1 MPLVA
6 HTELPTYQRLREEGQ
21 IVLSPHQA
29 VHQDIRELHIGLL
42 NMMPDTALEATE
54 RQFFRLVGACNQIVQ
69 FHIHPFTI
77 DGLPRGDEG
86 QAHIDR
92 YYESFARIQQ
102 DNLDAL
108 IISGANV
115 SHPRLPEETFWQQ
128 LAEVFEWARHNV
140 TSILCSCLA
149 THALIQHTHGI
160 VRTHLDAKRWGVYSH
175 RVMDRRHPLVADINT
190 RFDVPH
196 SRFNE
201 VFRADMQRVGL
212 KPLVESEEAGV
223 HMAVSE
229 DLLRVVYFQG
239 HPEYDTVSLLKEY
252 KREVLRYFCGGRNDY
267 PPCPEHYFNHNAQQI
282 ADVYMERLLT
292 AKRTNAALPPFPE
305 TELKAD
311 LDNTWRDTAKAVF
324 NNWLGLVYQMTG
336 QDRREPFKPG
346 VDPNDPLG
354 LRCVS
359 FSLTG
364 CAASLVLQGGEG

>member
-6 HTELPTYQRLREEGQ
+6 HTDLPTYQRLHSEGQ
-21 IVLSPHQA
+21 IVLPPDQA

-42 NMMPDTALEATE
+42 NMMPDSALEATE
-54 RQFFRLVGACNQIVQ
+54 RQFFRLVGACNQIAQ

-77 DGLPRGDEG
+77 NGLPRGVEG

-92 YYESFARIQQ
+92 YYESFAQIRR
-102 DNLDAL
+102 DGLDAL

-115 SHPRLPEETFWQQ
+115 SHPRLPEETFWQP
-128 LAEVFEWARHNV
+128 LTEVFEWASHNV

-160 VRTHLDAKRWGVYSH
+160 VRTHMGHKRWGVYSH
-175 RVMDRRHPLVADINT
+175 RVIERHHPLVADINT

-201 VFRADMQRVGL
+201 VFRDDMRRVGI
-212 KPLVESEEAGV
+212 KPLVESEQAGV

-252 KREVLRYFCGGRNDY
+252 KREVLRFFYDERNDY
-267 PPCPEHYFNHNAQQI
+267 PPTPEHYFNHAAQQL
-282 ADVYMERLLT
+282 ADDYMVRLIT
-292 AKRTNAALPPFPE
+292 AKRTGVELPEFPAA
-305 TELKAD
+305 ELEAE

-324 NNWLGLVYQMTG
+324 NNWLGLVYQLTN
-336 QDRREPFKPG
+336 QDRRLPFKTG
-346 VDPNDPLG
+346 VNSNDPLG
-354 LRCVS
+354 LLS
-359 FSLTG
+359 
-364 CAASLVLQGGEG
+364 